1 MIQWR
6 FLTRFL
12 SPYMFRGKGK
22 FISKNLSLFLSLS
35 FRGFSSDFKSYRR
48 KALGRYSRLNRFINY
63 TQQSGFFAVRN
74 NNSWQAMNLDEN
86 KKISLVFFTYD
97 FVPWFY
103 IQDWGN
109 ILFLVPPSY
118 EIRYKERGRVNVVSI
133 RRHVNIVFRRH
144 ETATEKIASSKNRR
158 IFEVSS
164 QCSNESMKNL
174 TPRN

>member
-1 MIQWR
+1 MIQRR

-12 SPYMFRGKGK
+12 SPYMFRGNGK
-22 FISKNLSLFLSLS
+22 FISKNLSLSLS
-35 FRGFSSDFKSYRR
+35 RFEDFVRISNRIVEKRSIFDILDWTDLSIISSKQDFLLLEIIILDKQWISTRIKKYR
-48 KALGRYSRLNRFINY
+48 A
-63 TQQSGFFAVRN
+63 
-74 NNSWQAMNLDEN
+74 
-86 KKISLVFFTYD
+86 FFTYD

-103 IQDWGN
+103 IEDWAN

-133 RRHVNIVFRRH
+133 QRHVNIVFRRH
-144 ETATEKIASSKNRR
+144 ETATKKIASSKNRR

>member
-12 SPYMFRGKGK
+12 SPYMFRGNGK
-22 FISKNLSLFLSLS
+22 FISKNLSLSLSLVRIS
-35 FRGFSSDFKSYRR
+35 NRIVEKRSDDILDWTDLSIISSKQDF
-48 KALGRYSRLNRFINY
+48 LLLEIII
-63 TQQSGFFAVRN
+63 
-74 NNSWQAMNLDEN
+74 LDKQWISTRI
-86 KKISLVFFTYD
+86 KKYWVFFTYD

-103 IQDWGN
+103 IQYWGN

-118 EIRYKERGRVNVVSI
+118 EIRYKERRRVNVVSI

-144 ETATEKIASSKNRR
+144 ETATKKIASSKNRR

>member
-12 SPYMFRGKGK
+12 SPYMFRGNGK
-22 FISKNLSLFLSLS
+22 FISKNLSLSLSLVRIS
-35 FRGFSSDFKSYRR
+35 NRIVEKRSDDILDWTDLSIIPSKQDFLLLEIIILDKQWISTRIKKYR
-48 KALGRYSRLNRFINY
+48 
-63 TQQSGFFAVRN
+63 
-74 NNSWQAMNLDEN
+74 
-86 KKISLVFFTYD
+86 VFFTYD

-103 IQDWGN
+103 IQDWAN